1 MQTCKGARGIKLQKE
16 KRAAHEGCIQVCIR
30 SHVLKE
36 NREGARGGI
45 EFIFSNDN
53 DTEHIGA
60 VIVPCV
66 VLFR

>member
-1 MQTCKGARGIKLQKE
+1 M
-16 KRAAHEGCIQVCIR
+16 CIR

>member
-1 MQTCKGARGIKLQKE
+1 MDEGNKASNFLEEFSGGDVFICVNGVMLLKKKGRGQS
-16 KRAAHEGCIQVCIR
+16 G
-30 SHVLKE
+30 
-36 NREGARGGI
+36 NI

-60 VIVPCV
+60 VIMPCV

>member
-1 MQTCKGARGIKLQKE
+1 MCK
-16 KRAAHEGCIQVCIR
+16 R
-30 SHVLKE
+30 SHAFKE
-36 NREGARGGI
+36 EREGAVGGI

-60 VIVPCV
+60 VIMPCV